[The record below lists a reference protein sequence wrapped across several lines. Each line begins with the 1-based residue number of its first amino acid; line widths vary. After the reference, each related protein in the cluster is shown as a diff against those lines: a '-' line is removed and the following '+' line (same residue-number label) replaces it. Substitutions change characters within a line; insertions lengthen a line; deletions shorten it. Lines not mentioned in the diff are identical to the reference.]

1 MVTIDDLERA
11 LEAEGLDVVHFD
23 TATVVFGEERVTTI
37 TSAGASTFAVY
48 CYERRRD
55 YLNHEID
62 HQSTHHTFT
71 DALIAAGEGHNLDI
85 GGAQS
90 LSSTGA

>member
-1 MVTIDDLERA
+1 MLRIDDLEQA
-11 LEAEGLDVVHFD
+11 LEGKGLDVVHFD
-23 TATVVFGEERVTTI
+23 TATVVFGEERVATI

-48 CYERRRD
+48 CYARRRD

-71 DALIAAGEGHNLDI
+71 DALIAAGEYHSLDI
-85 GGAQS
+85 GG
-90 LSSTGA
+90 T